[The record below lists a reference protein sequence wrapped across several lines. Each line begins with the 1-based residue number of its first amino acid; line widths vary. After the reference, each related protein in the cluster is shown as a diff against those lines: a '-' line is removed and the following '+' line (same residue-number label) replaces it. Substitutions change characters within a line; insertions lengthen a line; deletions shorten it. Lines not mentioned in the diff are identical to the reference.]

1 MQLLSKHSARSFT
14 LLHSP
19 HHSTQAHTVPH
30 ASTCVPHI
38 FHMFYTPDTCCY
50 FEHIMYILQTCTRTL
65 TLTVTCTSA
74 KFSCMLHSLFYM
86 PHAEITHH
94 TPQSISTLN
103 LHVFSHLLLYLHS
116 FFCLLHVH
124 SVLRHRSCYILHPTL
139 YITHAHH
146 ALLVFSKTFFP
157 HLFFYVEDIPNV
169 LFRISSHV
177 RWHTLRITSHTFLF
191 TAHHLQ
197 FSILQSQVAGFTFSV
212 YWLIFTHV
220 SAFLQM
226 YVPLLTMTGTSTLH
240 WQCLQSTFHIS
251 MLHFTLQ
258 MVRFALSDF

>member
-1 MQLLSKHSARSFT
+1 
-14 LLHSP
+14 
-19 HHSTQAHTVPH
+19 
-30 ASTCVPHI
+30 
-38 FHMFYTPDTCCY
+38 
-50 FEHIMYILQTCTRTL
+50 
-65 TLTVTCTSA
+65 
-74 KFSCMLHSLFYM
+74 M
-86 PHAEITHH
+86 PQITHH
-94 TPQSISTLN
+94 TPQSISILN
-103 LHVFSHLLLYLHS
+103 LHVFSHLLLYLHC
-116 FFCLLHVH
+116 FFFVCYMSIVCYDIVH
-124 SVLRHRSCYILHPTL
+124 ATSCIQHCILHMH
-139 YITHAHH
+139 ITRYLCFPKHSF
-146 ALLVFSKTFFP
+146 LICFF
-157 HLFFYVEDIPNV
+157 HVEDIPNV

-197 FSILQSQVAGFTFSV
+197 FSILQSQVAVFTFSV

-220 SAFLQM
+220 SAFLHM